1 VARLASWRVSHVT
14 AADPVTSSDSSRGL
28 ALQRRVIVK
37 RSYNV
42 ISPHLDD
49 VAASCALL
57 LAANPGSVLTTVFAG
72 GPASVAPLPTWD
84 RLARYFPEGADV
96 VGVRRGEDISACAL
110 VRAKPVHLTYWD
122 RQYRN
127 DTYGYDGPAE
137 EKLPEVIAAEL
148 LSDLSSAATDH
159 WVAPLGL
166 GHPDH
171 RIAAEVGLLLAERG
185 AGEFYV
191 YEELPYAA
199 ELKTE
204 VSQRRRA
211 LADRGFVLQEDPTV
225 EVASDSALKSA
236 VIRCH
241 ASQHRLLR
249 RRLRRTRRWPER
261 VWKLSRG

>member
-1 VARLASWRVSHVT
+1 MN
-14 AADPVTSSDSSRGL
+14 
-28 ALQRRVIVK
+28 

-49 VAASCALL
+49 AAASCSLL
-57 LAANPGSVLTTVFAG
+57 LAANPGSVVTTVFAG
-72 GPASVAPLPTWD
+72 GPESVAPLTTWD

-110 VRAKPVHLTYWD
+110 VRAKPVHLPYWD

-148 LSDLSSAATDH
+148 LSNLSTAARDY
-159 WVAPLGL
+159 WVVPLGL

-171 RIAAEVGLLLAERG
+171 RMASEVGLLLAERD
-185 AGEFYV
+185 AGEFYL

-199 ELKTE
+199 ELKSE
-204 VSQRRRA
+204 VAERRRA
-211 LADRGFVLQEDPTV
+211 LADRGFVLKEDPTL
-225 EVASDSALKSA
+225 EVSNDGSLKSS

-249 RRLRRTRRWPER
+249 RRIRRARRQPER
-261 VWKLSRG
+261 IWKLSRG

>member
-1 VARLASWRVSHVT
+1 M
-14 AADPVTSSDSSRGL
+14 
-28 ALQRRVIVK
+28 K

-49 VAASCALL
+49 AAVSCALL
-57 LAANPGSVLTTVFAG
+57 MAANPGSVLTTVFAG
-72 GPASVAPLPTWD
+72 GPASVAPLTTWD

-96 VGVRRGEDISACAL
+96 VGVRRGEDISSCAL

-122 RQYRN
+122 RQYRIGN
-127 DTYGYDGPAE
+127 YGYDGPAE
-137 EKLPEVIAAEL
+137 DKLPELIAAEL
-148 LSDLSSAATDH
+148 SSDASAQC
-159 WVAPLGL
+159 WVVPLGL

-171 RIAAEVGLLLAERG
+171 RIASEVGLLLAERG
-185 AGEFYV
+185 AGEFYL

-199 ELKTE
+199 ELKSE
-204 VSQRRRA
+204 VSERRRH
-211 LADRGFVLQEDPTV
+211 LTQRGFVLTEDPTV
-225 EVASDSALKSA
+225 DIANDDSLKSA

-249 RRLRRTRRWPER
+249 RRIWRARRRPER

>member
-1 VARLASWRVSHVT
+1 MARLALDALDT
-14 AADPVTSSDSSRGL
+14 AVDPVISGDSSPGL
-28 ALQRRVIVK
+28 ALQRRVIVN

-49 VAASCALL
+49 AAASCALL

-72 GPASVAPLPTWD
+72 GPASVAPLPRWD

-110 VRAKPVHLTYWD
+110 VRATPVHLTYWD

-137 EKLPEVIAAEL
+137 ERLPEVIAAEL
-148 LSDLSSAATDH
+148 LSNLSPAAKDY

-166 GHPDH
+166 GHHDH
-171 RIAAEVGLLLAERG
+171 RIAAEVGLLLAEHD
-185 AGEFYV
+185 AGEFYL
-191 YEELPYAA
+191 YDELPYAA

-204 VSQRRRA
+204 VSERRRA
-211 LADRGFVLQEDPTV
+211 LADRGFVLKEDPTV
-225 EVASDSALKSA
+225 EVANDASLKSA
-236 VIRCH
+236 VLRCH

-249 RRLRRTRRWPER
+249 RRIRRARRTPER
-261 VWKLSRG
+261 IWKLSRA

>member
-1 VARLASWRVSHVT
+1 MK
-14 AADPVTSSDSSRGL
+14 
-28 ALQRRVIVK
+28 RR
-37 RSYNV
+37 YNV

-49 VAASCALL
+49 AAVSCSLL

-72 GPASVAPLPTWD
+72 GPASVAPLTTWD

-110 VRAKPVHLTYWD
+110 VRAKPVHLAYWD

-127 DTYGYDGPAE
+127 DSYGYDGPAE
-137 EKLPEVIAAEL
+137 EKLPELIAAEL
-148 LSDLSSAATDH
+148 SSQPTASGEC

-199 ELKTE
+199 ELKSE
-204 VSQRRRA
+204 VSERRRYVTE
-211 LADRGFVLQEDPTV
+211 RGFVLKEDPTV
-225 EVASDSALKSA
+225 DIADDRSLKSA

-249 RRLRRTRRWPER
+249 RRIWRARRRPER
-261 VWKLSRG
+261 VWKLFRG

>member
-1 VARLASWRVSHVT
+1 MN
-14 AADPVTSSDSSRGL
+14 
-28 ALQRRVIVK
+28 

-49 VAASCALL
+49 AAASCALL
-57 LAANPGSVLTTVFAG
+57 LAANPGSRITTVFAG

-84 RLARYFPEGADV
+84 RLARCFPEGADV

-122 RQYRN
+122 RQYRS

-137 EKLPEVIAAEL
+137 GKLPGVIAAEL
-148 LSDLSSAATDH
+148 LSNLPLAAKDY
-159 WVAPLGL
+159 WVVPLGL

-185 AGEFYV
+185 AGEFYL

-199 ELKTE
+199 ELKSE
-204 VSQRRRA
+204 VSERRRA
-211 LADRGFVLQEDPTV
+211 LADRGFLLQEDPTT
-225 EVASDSALKSA
+225 EIADDRSLKSA

-241 ASQHRLLR
+241 ASQYRLLER
-249 RRLRRTRRWPER
+249 RIRRARHIPER
-261 VWKLSRG
+261 IWKLSRG

>member
-1 VARLASWRVSHVT
+1 M
-14 AADPVTSSDSSRGL
+14 
-28 ALQRRVIVK
+28 K

-49 VAASCALL
+49 AAVSCALL
-57 LAANPGSVLTTVFAG
+57 MAANPGSVLTTVFAG
-72 GPASVAPLPTWD
+72 GPASIAPLTTWD

-127 DTYGYDGPAE
+127 DSYGYDGPAQ

-148 LSDLSSAATDH
+148 SSDLPPAAGEY
-159 WVAPLGL
+159 WVVPLGL

-199 ELKTE
+199 ELKSE
-204 VSQRRRA
+204 VEGRKRY
-211 LADRGFVLQEDPTV
+211 LAERGFSLTEDPTV
-225 EVASDSALKSA
+225 DIGTDRSLKSA

-249 RRLRRTRRWPER
+249 RRIRRVRRRGER
-261 VWKLSRG
+261 IWKLSRD